1 MATAILL
8 WDRQE
13 SIPLQQVLSQDD
25 LIILLTPVVLPPANQ
40 DAESKDPFEPLGR
53 AIALRHP
60 FVRHVP
66 YTKRGGITGTHAAF
80 IKRGKV
86 IVFVISGP
94 PGADEPSQADF
105 AEIAAL
111 VGGDRPQVVLACC
124 NVQAYDLGLY
134 RFATLIQMDGF
145 APPEL
150 EKAAEIMFG
159 GPPGVGTL
167 QQQQQP
173 ATHEPEVSMTPHSW
187 TVDTWNLNRDLVAT
201 HELWT
206 QCLPRRFH
214 LPQGILSSLLRR
226 EGYAMHYVVRDGD
239 TQQLVGFC
247 ATYTTY
253 PDSSADR
260 LIGSL
265 AVLLVREG
273 YRGRGIGESLH
284 EMALKQLQ
292 RTRGVD
298 RLQLGS
304 TFPRLLHGVPSEATE
319 AEDWFRRRGWQ
330 MDQESPRR
338 PPDISDWV
346 LNFDEAP
353 VKELSTAGLTFRPC
367 PMSHF
372 DQVLEVV
379 DQDSTR
385 KGNMGWYDQYAKL
398 GGTMN
403 LEDVILGLEG
413 DTIVSVA
420 IIYTPTSG
428 SPILDDLPWATTL
441 GNDVGGVTCVC
452 IVDSNPEVVNSRDS
466 IMVRLLDTCVKLLSH
481 KGMKR
486 MFLDGMRGGDEGFQ
500 SLGFQRW
507 SRYRDS
513 WRRV

>member
-1 MATAILL
+1 MATAVLL

-13 SIPLQQVLSQDD
+13 SIPLQQILSPDD
-25 LIILLTPVVLPPANQ
+25 LIILLTPVVVPPADQ
-40 DAESKDPFEPLGR
+40 HAAESKDPFELLGR
-53 AIALRHP
+53 AIARRHP

-94 PGADEPSQADF
+94 PGADEPSQADY
-105 AEIAAL
+105 AEVAAL
-111 VGGDRPQVVLACC
+111 IGGDRRQVVLACC
-124 NVQAYDLGLY
+124 DIQAYDLGLY
-134 RFATLIQMDGF
+134 RFATIIQVGGF
-145 APPEL
+145 SPPEL

-167 QQQQQP
+167 QVRP
-173 ATHEPEVSMTPHSW
+173 AARMPEACMAPRSW
-187 TVDTWNLNRDLVAT
+187 TVESWNLNRDLVAT

-206 QCLPRRFH
+206 ECLPRRFH

-226 EGYAMHYVVRDGD
+226 EGYAMHYVVRDSD
-239 TQQLVGFC
+239 SRRLVGFC

-265 AVLLVREG
+265 AVLLVRDG

-292 RTRGVD
+292 RTRGVE

-304 TFPRLLHGVPSEATE
+304 TFPRLLPGVPSEATE
-319 AEDWFRRRGWQ
+319 VEDWFRRRGWQ
-330 MDQESPRR
+330 MDQGSPRR

-346 LNFDEAP
+346 LDFDGVAP
-353 VKELSTAGLTFRPC
+353 KELSTAGLTFRPC

-372 DQVLEVV
+372 NQVLEIV
-379 DQDSTR
+379 DQDSIR

-398 GGTMN
+398 GNTMH

-428 SPILDDLPWATTL
+428 SPILDDLPWARTL
-441 GNDVGGVTCVC
+441 GDDVGGVTCVC
-452 IVDSNPEVVNSRDS
+452 IVGR
-466 IMVRLLDTCVKLLSH
+466 
-481 KGMKR
+481 
-486 MFLDGMRGGDEGFQ
+486 
-500 SLGFQRW
+500 
-507 SRYRDS
+507 
-513 WRRV
+513 